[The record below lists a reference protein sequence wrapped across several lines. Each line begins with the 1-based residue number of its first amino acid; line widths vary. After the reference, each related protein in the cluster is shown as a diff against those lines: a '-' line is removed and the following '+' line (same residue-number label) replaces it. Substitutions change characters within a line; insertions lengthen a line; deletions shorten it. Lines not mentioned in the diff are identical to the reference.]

1 MAIVVVGGRSHNAG
15 KTTLVCALLSAL
27 PEFDW
32 IAVKVTMHVYA
43 GVRPI
48 YEEAEAGEGTDSAR
62 YLAAGARRAF
72 LLTASEGELP
82 VRLREFRA
90 IVGAG
95 ADVVFESNRIV
106 NYVEP
111 DVCLAIGGEEGESKA
126 SFASLARRMDARV
139 VLADC
144 DGLVAG
150 DRPVFELA
158 SFGQVSD
165 CMRDWMRKRLEARA
179 GRAEIE

>member
-27 PEFDW
+27 PEFNW
-32 IAVKVTMHVYA
+32 IAVKVTTHVHA

-48 YEEAEAGEGTDSAR
+48 YEEAQAGEGTDSAR

-72 LLTASEGELP
+72 LLTASECELP
-82 VRLREFRA
+82 LRLKEFWG
-90 IVGAG
+90 IAG
-95 ADVVFESNRIV
+95 ADAHVLFESNRIV

-111 DVCLAIGGEEGESKA
+111 DVCLAIGGGEEGESKA
-126 SFASLARRMDARV
+126 SFDSLARRMDALV
-139 VLADC
+139 ALADC
-144 DGLVAG
+144 DGFVPG

-158 SFGQVSD
+158 SFEQVPD
-165 CMRDWMRKRLEARA
+165 CMRDWMRARLEARA
-179 GRAEIE
+179 EIE